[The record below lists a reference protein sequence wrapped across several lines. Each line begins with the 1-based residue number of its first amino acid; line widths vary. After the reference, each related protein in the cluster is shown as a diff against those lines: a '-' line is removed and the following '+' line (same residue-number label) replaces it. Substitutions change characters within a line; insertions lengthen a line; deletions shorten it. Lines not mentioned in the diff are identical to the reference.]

1 MSLNGEIIRCFIAIE
16 LKNQEVL
23 RRLIEVRDKITA
35 TGVDLKPVEDE
46 NIHLTLRFIGEVPRS
61 VVDEVCGFINTISY
75 KGFKIHVKNIGGF
88 PSLERPRVIWAGVEE
103 GSDELLE
110 LYRIVE
116 AGLRRIGIKPEREE
130 FTPHITLARVKGYRG
145 IEKLVKTLME
155 LRGTDFGYSP
165 VEEVIVKKSVL
176 TPRGPI
182 YSNICVKKLA

>member
-1 MSLNGEIIRCFIAIE
+1 MSGEIIRCFIAIE

-35 TGVDLKPVEDE
+35 TGADLKPVEDE

-61 VVDEVCGFINTISY
+61 IVDEVCSFINTISY
-75 KGFKIHVKNIGGF
+75 KGFQIHVKNIGGF

-103 GSDELLE
+103 GSGELLE
-110 LYRIVE
+110 LYRVVE

-130 FTPHITLARVKGYRG
+130 FVPHITLARVKGYKG
-145 IEKLVKTLME
+145 IERLVKTLME
-155 LRGTDFGYSP
+155 LREMDFGYSP
-165 VEEVIVKKSVL
+165 VDEVIVKKSVL